1 MPYLILKT
9 IFNINRIIFMI
20 EIGVKNLFEILLP

>member
-9 IFNINRIIFMI
+9 IFKINRIIFMI
-20 EIGVKNLFEILLP
+20 EIGVKNLFDILLP